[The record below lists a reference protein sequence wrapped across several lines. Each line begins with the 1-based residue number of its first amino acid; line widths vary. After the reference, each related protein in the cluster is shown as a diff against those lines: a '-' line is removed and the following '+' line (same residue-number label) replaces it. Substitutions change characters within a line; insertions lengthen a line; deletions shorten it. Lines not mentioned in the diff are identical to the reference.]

1 MIPDWKLERFL
12 TGDLPDEEMNM
23 LRELEATD
31 VVFANRVKMLR
42 EDNKAILNKLPFE
55 TLAGKLAG
63 IADATEN
70 ASVANSIGSANVAE
84 NADVLGTANVA
95 DTAGT
100 ANVANSDETLN
111 VAGRAN
117 AARIAPHF
125 TLMKFAAAAMF
136 IFAVALV
143 AFMVQRETVV
153 AGENAAGNG
162 DDMAAVNGSQ
172 ITQVAFAET
181 QSDTRIKGLDA
192 RMEVWKKTDAGI
204 VQLQDLDEVHEGDEI
219 QLRYAVPEKCF
230 GLLFSMDGNGALT
243 LHMGDGVKAVE
254 LAPGKMNSLPFA
266 YKLDDAPYFEKFFF
280 VTSPKEF
287 AVEEN
292 DIDKLLKRSDV
303 KVIGFTLKKAGK

>member
-63 IADATEN
+63 IADA
-70 ASVANSIGSANVAE
+70 AE
-84 NADVLGTANVA
+84 NADA
-95 DTAGT
+95 AGT
-100 ANVANSDETLN
+100 AN

-117 AARIAPHF
+117 AAKNVLTISF
-125 TLMKFAAAAMF
+125 VKFAAAAVF
-136 IFAVALV
+136 VLAVALV
-143 AFMVQRETVV
+143 AFMTQRDAVV
-153 AGENAAGNG
+153 TGVNADGKGG
-162 DDMAAVNGSQ
+162 DIAQTQNLQNM
-172 ITQVAFAET
+172 QVAMNET
-181 QSDTRIKGLDA
+181 ASDTRIKGLDA

-204 VQLQDLDEVHEGDEI
+204 VQLQDLDEVREGDEI

-243 LHMGDGVKAVE
+243 LHMGDGVKAIE
-254 LAPGKMNSLPFA
+254 LTPGKMNSLPFA

-292 DIDKLLKRSDV
+292 DVDKLLKRSDV

>member
-31 VVFANRVKMLR
+31 VVFANRVKILR

-55 TLAGKLAG
+55 TLAGKLA
-63 IADATEN
+63 DVPEN
-70 ASVANSIGSANVAE
+70 AETLETANVAE

-95 DTAGT
+95 
-100 ANVANSDETLN
+100 
-111 VAGRAN
+111 GRAN
-117 AARIAPHF
+117 AAKNVLSF
-125 TLMKFAAAAMF
+125 GFVKFAAAAVLVL
-136 IFAVALV
+136 AVALV

-153 AGENAAGNG
+153 AGGNAAGIG
-162 DDMAAVNGSQ
+162 DDVAAVNGSQ

-181 QSDTRIKGLDA
+181 QSDTRIKGIDA

-204 VQLQDLDEVHEGDEI
+204 VQLQDLDEVREGDEI

-243 LHMGDGVKAVE
+243 LHMGDGVKAIE
-254 LAPGKMNSLPFA
+254 LTPGKMNSLPFA

-292 DIDKLLKRSDV
+292 DVDKLLKRSDV